1 MQTHTDH
8 LYQNPPTVPL
18 HLLMYAISSD
28 YINAVSLFKKKNKFL
43 EFNIFCSVLVKLNN
57 NLTACCFV
65 SGIFCVLLVLFAL
78 SSLKLIQDFE
88 LYIVFFSYPF
98 TFIFFSADG
107 LCFVCLQHERKTA
120 SNYGEWIYFLYILP
134 AHKYTHI

>member
-8 LYQNPPTVPL
+8 LYQNPPTVPF

-28 YINAVSLFKKKNKFL
+28 YINALSLFKKKHKFL

-88 LYIVFFSYPF
+88 LYIVQNVFFLSF
-98 TFIFFSADG
+98 H
-107 LCFVCLQHERKTA
+107 L
-120 SNYGEWIYFLYILP
+120 YFLLRRWFMFCLFTTWKKNSIELRWVDLFLI
-134 AHKYTHI
+134 HFTST